1 MLTFGDYIKA
11 SSLDEAYEII
21 SKKKPARIYGGG
33 MYLRMGDRRIGIAVD
48 LCDLGLD
55 TIEETEE
62 GFEIGAMATLRM
74 LETHEG
80 LNECYGNLFKEGLKD
95 IIGVQ
100 FRNIATVGGTVYNK
114 YGFSDVI
121 PPLLAVNATVHFHG
135 SGSISLK
142 DYLVEEKYRRD
153 VLVKVTVPKVEGAKT
168 SIKTARIS
176 RSDYPALVVAASQID
191 GKTNIVVGARP
202 RRAALAEKAMEYVDS
217 QGELTEE
224 VAIRAG
230 EMASEELAFGTNT
243 RGSKE
248 YRKHICKVLVKRA
261 LLEVASWK

>member
-11 SSLDEAYEII
+11 SSLDEAYELV
-21 SKKKPARIYGGG
+21 STKKPARIYGGG
-33 MYLRMGDRRIGIAVD
+33 MYLRMGDRRIGLAID

-55 TIEETEE
+55 TIEETDTAY
-62 GFEIGAMATLRM
+62 EIGAMTSLRA

-80 LNECYGNLFKEGLKD
+80 LNEMFDNLFKEGLKD

-121 PPLLAVNATVHFHG
+121 PPLLATNATVHFHG
-135 SGSISLK
+135 SDAISLK

-153 VLVKVTVPKVEGAKT
+153 VLVKVVVPKVKEAKA

-176 RSDYPALVVAASQID
+176 KSDYPALVVSATKID
-191 GKTNIVVGARP
+191 GKVSIVVGARP
-202 RRAALAEKAMEYVDS
+202 RRATFAEKAMEYVNS
-217 QGELTEE
+217 QSEITEE
-224 VAIRAG
+224 VAIKAG
-230 EMASEELAFGTNT
+230 EIAAEELVFGTNT
-243 RGSKE
+243 RGTKE
-248 YRKHICKVLVKRA
+248 YRTDICKVLVKRA
-261 LLEVASWK
+261 LLEVA

>member
-1 MLTFGDYIKA
+1 MITFGDYIRA

-48 LCDLGLD
+48 LSDLGLD
-55 TIEETEE
+55 TIEETED
-62 GFEIGAMATLRM
+62 GFSIGAMATLRM
-74 LETHEG
+74 LETNEG
-80 LNECYGNLFKEGLKD
+80 LNSCYENLFKQGLKD

-121 PPLLAVNATVHFHG
+121 PPLLAVNAVVHFHN
-135 SGSISLK
+135 SGSIALK

-153 VLVKVTVPKVEGAKT
+153 VLVNVTVPKVEGAKA

-176 RSDYPALVVAASQID
+176 RSDYPALVVAASKID
-191 GKTNIVVGARP
+191 GKSNIVVGARP
-202 RRAALAEKAMEYVDS
+202 KRAALAEKAMEYVDS
-217 QGELTEE
+217 QEKITEE

-230 EMASEELAFGTNT
+230 EIAAEELTFGTNT
-243 RGSKE
+243 RGTKE

-261 LLEVASWK
+261 LLEVE